1 MESPITESFQPI
13 ALASNLKSIL
23 TSKEKIKIA
32 LAIGNSRLHWGLF
45 AGETLQKTWDTE
57 HLSAG
62 AVLQLSE
69 EQKAEYLVQTVMRS
83 IEESFSKNLL
93 SLPTILDIS
102 SPPRLPFVPLPLVL
116 ASVVPEQTA
125 LWQIYPNV
133 RIITLDQL
141 PIGGLYS
148 SLGIDRALALL
159 GAGTQLGWP
168 VLVIDAG
175 TALTFTGA
183 DVNRHFVGGAI
194 LPGLGL
200 QLSSLKE
207 KTAGLP
213 LISLPENLPWR
224 WAADTAGA
232 IESGVVRGVVA
243 AVKDFIE
250 DWRSLFPDSKIA
262 LTGGDRTLLL
272 KYLAS
277 AFPETATSLIDA
289 PEVIFWGISHQSTLN
304 SQQSTT

>member
-1 MESPITESFQPI
+1 MESPITENFSPI
-13 ALASNLKSIL
+13 GPTDNLKSLL
-23 TSKEKIKIA
+23 TSKDQIKIA

-57 HLSAG
+57 NLNPG

-69 EQKAEYLVQTVMRS
+69 EEKAAYLAQTVMKS
-83 IEESFSKNLL
+83 IEENFSKNLL

-102 SPPRLPFVPLPLVL
+102 SPRRLPFVAIPLVL
-116 ASVVPEQTA
+116 ASVVPEQTT
-125 LWQIYPNV
+125 LWQSYPDV
-133 RIITLDQL
+133 EIITLDRL
-141 PIGGLYS
+141 PLQGLYP
-148 SLGIDRALALL
+148 SLGIDRALGLL

-183 DVNRHFVGGAI
+183 DVNRSLVGGAI

-200 QLSSLKE
+200 QLSSLSQ

-213 LISLPENLPWR
+213 LIRLPENLPQR
-224 WAADTAGA
+224 WAIDTKIA

-272 KYLAS
+272 KYLTS
-277 AFPETATSLIDA
+277 AFPDIACTIIEA
-289 PEVIFWGISHQSTLN
+289 PQVIFWGMKKSVDS
-304 SQQSTT
+304 